1 MLPRHYPVLAAA
13 VCILLLE
20 GAGLCAKPAAGCAT
34 DCVAEA
40 EPTLAAPALVQP
52 ALLSGPNFHVVP
64 EVQLRGYMAHF
75 LIDTP
80 FGPLTADSVDL
91 LAVRVAE
98 IPALEALDRASRTG
112 AFGHAIAE
120 RGRKTGVAVAHVAQ
134 HPIDTITGL
143 PEGVVR
149 YLHKQIDMWT
159 GRAQSVADRSS
170 REFENEGDPYH
181 APAGPMTAARD
192 APRDAADTGDSPKI
206 APAFSAYR
214 PSMAIKN
221 RAWYARS
228 VSETQREAKRYLKYN
243 EQRREMAKVLSV
255 DPYSTN
261 PILDD
266 KLDTLAWAAVWG
278 NFSAGSALGEI
289 TGGAADVISWS
300 GKLNQYILQ
309 LDPEQLRERNRKRLI
324 NFCSDKFAVR
334 QFLRRSGF
342 TDTLRTALA
351 DSLERLKPQSGCN
364 DLIEL
369 GATSRGE
376 VEARYLVDA
385 LKLIESQPDTAG
397 GEMLVAGAALAW
409 RTPAGKLLLP
419 LPVDYLTWNH
429 AIDDFFDQPLFAS
442 RDKIALVGGEASM
455 LAQRKLTERGWSVA
469 LHTPFDGAP
478 AYALTR
484 EFKSARE

>member
-1 MLPRHYPVLAAA
+1 MRSRPAHVLSAALLSACTYASAAIVSPAAPDRTFESEPMLAAA
-13 VCILLLE
+13 
-20 GAGLCAKPAAGCAT
+20 
-34 DCVAEA
+34 
-40 EPTLAAPALVQP
+40 ALVQP
-52 ALLSGPNFHVVP
+52 ALLSGPNFRVVP
-64 EVQLRGYMAHF
+64 ETSVRGYMAHI

-80 FGPLTADSVDL
+80 YGPLRADSVEL
-91 LAVRVAE
+91 LAVRESE
-98 IPALEALDRASRTG
+98 IPALEALDRASKTG
-112 AFGHAIAE
+112 AFAHAIAE
-120 RGRKTGVAVAHVAQ
+120 RGRKTGVAIAHVVK

-149 YLHKQIDMWT
+149 YLRKQIDTWT

-192 APRDAADTGDSPKI
+192 SPRDAAEPGDQ
-206 APAFSAYR
+206 
-214 PSMAIKN
+214 KN
-221 RAWYARS
+221 RAWYARAG
-228 VSETQREAKRYLKYN
+228 SETEREAKRYLKYS
-243 EQRREMAKVLSV
+243 EQRREMAKVLGV

-289 TGGAADVISWS
+289 TGYTADVISWS

-324 NFCSDKFAVR
+324 NFCSDEFAVR
-334 QFLRRSGF
+334 QFLRRGGF

-351 DSLERLKPQSGCN
+351 DSLEKLKPQSGCN
-364 DLIEL
+364 ELIEL
-369 GATSRGE
+369 GAASRGE

-385 LKLIESQPDTAG
+385 LKLIERQPDAAG
-397 GEMLVAGAALAW
+397 GELLVAGAALAW

-429 AIDDFFDQPLFAS
+429 AIDDFFDQPVFAA
-442 RDKIALVGGEASM
+442 REKIALIGGEASM
-455 LAQRKLTERGWSVA
+455 LAQRKLTERGWSLA
-469 LHTPFDGAP
+469 LRTPFDGAP
-478 AYALTR
+478 VYAQSDVSTLR
-484 EFKSARE
+484 